1 MSKVF
6 DIIKKEQNRQNN
18 VIELIASENFP
29 SENVRLAVGSIM
41 MNKYTEGY
49 PEKRY
54 YGGCENFDVL
64 ENYCK
69 EQWQKVF
76 HTNYHVNV
84 QPHSGSNANL
94 AAYMAVLKPGD
105 TVLSMSLENGG
116 HLTHGSPVNI
126 SGKLFNFIHY
136 NVNEQGYIDYDDLA
150 EKILEYKPSLIV
162 AGASAYSREIDFHK
176 IYDIVHS
183 IASLSTQ
190 CDYNKYVYDCGEDR
204 ERPKLYTPYLMV
216 DMSHIAGLVA
226 AGEHQSPFGLADII
240 TTTTH
245 KTLRGNRGALIFCK
259 NELAKKIDSAVFP
272 CTQGGSLMNEIAGK
286 AVTAE
291 EAQTEKYKEYI
302 HQVVANAKAMAE
314 EFQKLGFNVVSGGTD
329 NHMFLI
335 DLRTKYPTISG
346 REAQQALDAAGI
358 TVNKNCVPNESCS
371 PMETSGIRIGTS
383 AMTTKGWKEE
393 DFILCAHRIYSCL
406 ENLNRSRFIFF
417 KNS

>member
-1 MSKVF
+1 
-6 DIIKKEQNRQNN
+6 
-18 VIELIASENFP
+18 
-29 SENVRLAVGSIM
+29 M

-136 NVNEQGYIDYDDLA
+136 DVNEKGYIDYDDLE

-162 AGASAYSREIDFHK
+162 AGASAHSREIDFHK
-176 IYDIVHS
+176 IHDIVHS
-183 IASLSTQ
+183 ITSRSTQ

-204 ERPKLYTPYLMV
+204 EPPKLYTPYFMV

-259 NELAKKIDSAVFP
+259 NELAKKIDSAIFP

-291 EAQTEKYKEYI
+291 EAQTEEYKKYI
-302 HQVVANAKAMAE
+302 HQVVVNAKAMTE
-314 EFQKLGFNVVSGGTD
+314 EFQKLGFKVVSGGTD

-335 DLRTKYPTISG
+335 DLRAKYPAISG
-346 REAQQALDAAGI
+346 REAQQALDTVGI
-358 TVNKNCVPNESCS
+358 TVNKNCVPNESRS
-371 PMETSGIRIGTS
+371 PMEASGIRIGTP

-393 DFILCAHRIYSCL
+393 DFIRCARLIYTHL
-406 ENLNRSRFIFF
+406 EKL
-417 KNS
+417 KNDK

>member
-6 DIIKKEQNRQNN
+6 DIIKKEQKRQND

-94 AAYMAVLKPGD
+94 AAYMAVLKPSD
-105 TVLSMSLENGG
+105 TVLSMNLENGG

-136 NVNEQGYIDYDDLA
+136 DVNEQGYIDYDDLE
-150 EKILEYKPSLIV
+150 EKILEYKPALIV
-162 AGASAYSREIDFHK
+162 AGASSYSREIDFHK
-176 IYDIVHS
+176 IHDIIHS
-183 IASLSTQ
+183 ISSLSTQ
-190 CDYNKYVYDCGEDR
+190 YDYNKYVYDCGEDR
-204 ERPKLYTPYLMV
+204 EIPKPYTPYLMV

-226 AGEHQSPFGLADII
+226 VGDHQSPFGLADII

-291 EAQTEKYKEYI
+291 EAQTEEYKRYI
-302 HQVVANAKAMAE
+302 HQVVVNAKAMAE
-314 EFQKLGFNVVSGGTD
+314 EFQRLGFNVVSGGTD

-335 DLRTKYPTISG
+335 DLRATYPTISG
-346 REAQQALDAAGI
+346 REAQQALDAVGV
-358 TVNKNCVPNESCS
+358 TVNKNCVPNESRS
-371 PMETSGIRIGTS
+371 PMEASGIRIGTP

-393 DFILCAHRIYSCL
+393 DFVLCAHRIYSCL
-406 ENLNRSRFIFF
+406 ENLNISRFIFF

>member
-1 MSKVF
+1 
-6 DIIKKEQNRQNN
+6 
-18 VIELIASENFP
+18 
-29 SENVRLAVGSIM
+29 M

-136 NVNEQGYIDYDDLA
+136 DVNEQGYIDYDDLE
-150 EKILEYKPSLIV
+150 EKILEYKPSLII

-176 IYDIVHS
+176 IHDIIHS
-183 IASLSTQ
+183 IASRSTQ

-204 ERPKLYTPYLMV
+204 EPPKPYVPYFMV

-226 AGEHQSPFGLADII
+226 TGEHQSPFGLADII

-259 NELAKKIDSAVFP
+259 NELAKKIDSAIFP

-291 EAQTEKYKEYI
+291 EAQTEEYKRYI
-302 HQVVANAKAMAE
+302 HQVVVNAKAMAE
-314 EFQKLGFNVVSGGTD
+314 EFQKLGLKVVSGGTD

-346 REAQQALDAAGI
+346 REAQQSLDMVGI
-358 TVNKNCVPNESCS
+358 TVNKNCVPDESRS
-371 PMETSGIRIGTS
+371 PMEASGIRIGTP

-393 DFILCAHRIYSCL
+393 DFIRCARLIYTRL
-406 ENLNRSRFIFF
+406 EEL
-417 KNS
+417 KNHK